1 SATSGN
7 TGNARELNWMLATIE
22 GMKPRDQVEAML
34 AAQMSVVHI
43 ATMAFGG
50 YLARSETIMQ
60 LEVAQRAFFKLART
74 FAPQLAP
81 HQRYHCQGEN
91 NAKTEDVQPNAGVAT
106 PALEEPS
113 KSNGQYHGQQ
123 NGHALRPTLRRSNP
137 QRKLVPGTGHAERPL
152 PHARR
157 HVAGRP

>member
-1 SATSGN
+1 MRNRRKVPLKDAAKPQDAAHLYEPTPHEFSAIKAFLAKNETPPTPRMIVTEKDGTTQVALNHPDSDIASVLLMNALGTKDIHFLTGILHQLQSATSGN

-60 LEVAQRAFFKLART
+60 LEVAQRAF
-74 FAPQLAP
+74 
-81 HQRYHCQGEN
+81 C
-91 NAKTEDVQPNAGVAT
+91 
-106 PALEEPS
+106 
-113 KSNGQYHGQQ
+113 
-123 NGHALRPTLRRSNP
+123 
-137 QRKLVPGTGHAERPL
+137 
-152 PHARR
+152 
-157 HVAGRP
+157 